1 MLTHTFFRLSHAH
14 KSQHKTYNNFE
25 GQNKCFSVFLPFFF
39 SSLMIASNRSC
50 SNSFNWRS
58 LQSFFFQQN
67 FIITAVAFL
76 LNKIVKKKSSEIIVS
91 QEITNNYYRWDF
103 FSCFFHFKS
112 CSYFFRFCIENVE
125 FSALARCCFIL
136 LEAFFNRKKQNLL
149 SAIWPINRITTFKRF
164 LKVFKSRWLILNV
177 KAIKKTI
184 FNC

>member
-1 MLTHTFFRLSHAH
+1 MLLCIFAVFFHLSWSHQTDPVLIH
-14 KSQHKTYNNFE
+14 LIE
-25 GQNKCFSVFLPFFF
+25 DL
-39 SSLMIASNRSC
+39 
-50 SNSFNWRS
+50 FNP
-58 LQSFFFQQN
+58 FFFQQN